1 MTKSQRFMKKK
12 NKKNRQEKA
21 QYELQLKRIKNIM
34 MNFKKPYNILSE
46 FKGQAG
52 EIMLFGEVHTAFP
65 QDELIQKTSG
75 VE

>member
-1 MTKSQRFMKKK
+1 MTKSHRFMKK
-12 NKKNRQEKA
+12 KKNRQEKA

-52 EIMLFGEVHTAFP
+52 EIMLRRITYSISTRLANS
-65 QDELIQKTSG
+65 KNK
-75 VE
+75 